1 MTIIFYLLA
10 SGLAP
15 WKDPRIHNFG
25 NLGAGGTVH
34 SFVAPLATRMI
45 DTMAYKGFNVREL
58 LFENSTVDLGY
69 GVGYSTSPGGIGVDA
84 SEPMLNVAKVL
95 HPNKHFERGLA
106 EKFGYPNMCKRVT
119 VSFLLHEQTPQRRK
133 RIVMNA
139 ARICK
144 EEVLIMDIHPTYKPS
159 WLMKTGEPYV
169 EDYLENFDDEVS
181 SICKDNNYNMV
192 KTSLCEDRVL
202 LWTIKKG

>member
-1 MTIIFYLLA
+1 
-10 SGLAP
+10 
-15 WKDPRIHNFG
+15 
-25 NLGAGGTVH
+25 
-34 SFVAPLATRMI
+34 
-45 DTMAYKGFNVREL
+45 
-58 LFENSTVDLGY
+58 
-69 GVGYSTSPGGIGVDA
+69 
-84 SEPMLNVAKVL
+84 
-95 HPNKHFERGLA
+95 
-106 EKFGYPNMCKRVT
+106 
-119 VSFLLHEQTPQRRK
+119 
-133 RIVMNA
+133 MNA